1 MKAGHSSQIV
11 MGGGGV
17 FTEDKWKVAV
27 AVNVI
32 N

>member
-11 MGGGGV
+11 IGGGV